1 MTLYPWYVFITVAE
15 QKSFVKAAR
24 ILNVTQSAVSHTIA
38 KLEAE
43 YGYFLFVRNRNNVEL
58 TTNGKLMMPY
68 VRNLLACMESLDQ
81 EIANL
86 GNISKGQ
93 VKVAAFNSAT
103 LSWIPE
109 ILKEFQKEYPGIRVI
124 VRQAGDKNIQR
135 MIPAGEVELA
145 FVSKDMIDSNTLF
158 FPLHKTPLVCL
169 TPKEYTPINGK
180 SITAEDLRG
189 KPLILQSEGYD
200 TEMIKFLRQNKL
212 PVKADFRIEVDATC
226 HAYVEKGFG
235 FCIAPL
241 MTFHCNPRD
250 VSVWPIEP
258 AYMRIIGLVTVFP
271 DFISPAASLFRDR
284 IIRYMSESQLM
295 NV

>member
-15 QKSFVKAAR
+15 HKSFVKAAR
-24 ILNVTQSAVSHTIA
+24 VLNVSQSAVSHTIA

-43 YGYFLFVRNRNNVEL
+43 YGYYLFVRNRNNVEL

-68 VRNLLACMESLDQ
+68 VRNLLVCNESLDQ

-86 GNISKGQ
+86 SNTSKGQ
-93 VKVAAFNSAT
+93 VKIAAFNSAT

-109 ILKEFQKEYPGIRVI
+109 ILKGFQKECPGIRVI
-124 VRQAGDKNIQR
+124 VKQSGDKNIQR
-135 MIPAGEVELA
+135 MIQSGEVDLA
-145 FVSKDMIDSNTLF
+145 FISKDMVDNDTLF

-169 TPKEYTPINGK
+169 TPKDYIPVNGE
-180 SITAEDLRG
+180 SITAEDLRDRS
-189 KPLILQSEGYD
+189 LILQSEGYD
-200 TEMIKFLRQNKL
+200 TEMIKFLSQNKL
-212 PVKADFRIEVDATC
+212 PVKADFRIEVDETC

-235 FCIAPL
+235 FCITPL
-241 MTFHCNPRD
+241 MTANSNPRD

-258 AYMRIIGLVTVFP
+258 KYMRVIGLVTVFP
-271 DFISPAASLFRDR
+271 DFISPAANLLRQH
-284 IIRYMSESQLM
+284 IIKYMSDAQLM